1 MYAGLTLLKSGNTNH
16 NYIHDSFLL
25 IQHFFLGCKTWC
37 KMELAGPP
45 PSCRLDFGMCTVELT
60 RDLPTSENGSG
71 DILGTSRHA
80 QEMLE
85 LALKPGSA
93 SSNSSYFS
101 CNVLHSI
108 KYILSKKNLF
118 FFVHKTSLT
127 LPPSIEVSVPS
138 QKNEQ

>member
-1 MYAGLTLLKSGNTNH
+1 
-16 NYIHDSFLL
+16 
-25 IQHFFLGCKTWC
+25 
-37 KMELAGPP
+37 MELAGPP

-93 SSNSSYFS
+93 SSRSSS
-101 CNVLHSI
+101 NITNHN
-108 KYILSKKNLF
+108 YIHDSFLLIQHCRPADF
-118 FFVHKTSLT
+118 QV
-127 LPPSIEVSVPS
+127 
-138 QKNEQ
+138 